1 MPAAAEQGHNIAY
14 RSSDFDLA
22 RIEIKVDH
30 LDTFELTLV
39 PMLQR
44 VIEEERH
51 ESRQQQ
57 QTLQL

>member
-1 MPAAAEQGHNIAY
+1 MPTAAEQGHKIAY

-39 PMLQR
+39 PLLQR

-51 ESRQQQ
+51 EARQQPQ
-57 QTLQL
+57 SLQV